1 VARYLG
7 GGERMQEMG
16 GSRSDGC
23 FRLVVAASVA
33 LAFGGCCPPAPRSA
47 GTKQPAPAAVA
58 AGHPATA
65 VSSIATERPA
75 APVKA
80 HTDTPRKETLR
91 PLLAAFPGL
100 SGKLRFVPLASFP
113 TPVQK
118 LEKLGT
124 KLGGGSLYIKR
135 DDLAGKPNG
144 GSKLRKLELLF
155 GEAKQAGKTKVI
167 SFGGLGSNM
176 HLATAVH
183 APRVGL
189 DAVLL
194 LSPHPVT
201 EQVRYKLLA
210 EHELGAEMRY
220 CKSLGHAASIAQE
233 LLEGPEGAGYHVM
246 PPGGTSTLS
255 NIGFVNAAFELKEQ
269 IAQGLMPAPD
279 RIYIAA
285 GTMGSAAGLIVGLK
299 AAGLKTMVVAVKT
312 TSSTNYSRLLALV
325 RQTSEMLHG
334 LDPSFPLVQ
343 PGFFDLRVDLHH
355 FGFAYGQHTPKSR
368 RAARLM
374 AAHTN
379 IELDL
384 IYTGRAFAAL
394 IDDAPALGSQVVLF
408 WNTFDARRLS
418 VDGVSASD
426 LPADFRPFF
435 KGPAMQ

>member
-1 VARYLG
+1 
-7 GGERMQEMG
+7 
-16 GSRSDGC
+16 
-23 FRLVVAASVA
+23 
-33 LAFGGCCPPAPRSA
+33 
-47 GTKQPAPAAVA
+47 
-58 AGHPATA
+58 
-65 VSSIATERPA
+65 
-75 APVKA
+75 
-80 HTDTPRKETLR
+80 
-91 PLLAAFPGL
+91 
-100 SGKLRFVPLASFP
+100 
-113 TPVQK
+113 
-118 LEKLGT
+118 
-124 KLGGGSLYIKR
+124 
-135 DDLAGKPNG
+135 
-144 GSKLRKLELLF
+144 
-155 GEAKQAGKTKVI
+155 
-167 SFGGLGSNM
+167 
-176 HLATAVH
+176 
-183 APRVGL
+183 
-189 DAVLL
+189 
-194 LSPHPVT
+194 
-201 EQVRYKLLA
+201 
-210 EHELGAEMRY
+210 
-220 CKSLGHAASIAQE
+220 
-233 LLEGPEGAGYHVM
+233 
-246 PPGGTSTLS
+246 
-255 NIGFVNAAFELKEQ
+255 
-269 IAQGLMPAPD
+269 MPAPD
-279 RIYIAA
+279 GIYIAA